1 MDKNR
6 QRNTSNSFV
15 MPAVGDNF
23 YMPSMLYLSHGVDD
37 FHGGKCTISKV
48 IPGESPRDTYIE
60 VAERP
65 GVQCRY
71 LPLLADQEELKAEYG
86 DARGH
91 MSHDYRPE
99 FNDDPY

>member
-1 MDKNR
+1 MGTKNK
-6 QRNTSNSFV
+6 QKIV
-15 MPAVGDNF
+15 MPQVGDTI
-23 YMPSMLYLSHGVDD
+23 YLESMLYLNHGVDD

-48 IPGESPRDTYIE
+48 IPGASPRDTYIE
-60 VAERP
+60 VVERP

-71 LPLLADQEELKAEYG
+71 LALLADQEELKAEYG

-91 MSHDYRPE
+91 MSPDYRPE